1 MMTFNRRKFLTTTL
15 IAPLPLVAAGQLW
28 ADDHDIWSVQ
38 ETHDALNNNAARLI
52 DVRRPDEWNET
63 GVAQGAWPLDM
74 TEAAFGQRLFA
85 ALDLAGG
92 QPVALICAVGGR
104 SGYIMG
110 QLRQRQVTGF
120 IDVAGGM
127 MGSRGNPGWIA
138 SGLPVVTA
146 EVALAALPTSLI

>member
-1 MMTFNRRKFLTTTL
+1 MMTLNRRSFLTTAL

-92 QPVALICAVGGR
+92 QPVALIFAVGGR
-104 SGYIMG
+104 SGYVMG
-110 QLRQRQVTGF
+110 QFRQRQVT
-120 IDVAGGM
+120 
-127 MGSRGNPGWIA
+127 
-138 SGLPVVTA
+138 
-146 EVALAALPTSLI
+146 

>member
-1 MMTFNRRKFLTTTL
+1 
-15 IAPLPLVAAGQLW
+15 
-28 ADDHDIWSVQ
+28 
-38 ETHDALNNNAARLI
+38 
-52 DVRRPDEWNET
+52 
-63 GVAQGAWPLDM
+63 
-74 TEAAFGQRLFA
+74 
-85 ALDLAGG
+85 
-92 QPVALICAVGGR
+92 
-104 SGYIMG
+104 MG